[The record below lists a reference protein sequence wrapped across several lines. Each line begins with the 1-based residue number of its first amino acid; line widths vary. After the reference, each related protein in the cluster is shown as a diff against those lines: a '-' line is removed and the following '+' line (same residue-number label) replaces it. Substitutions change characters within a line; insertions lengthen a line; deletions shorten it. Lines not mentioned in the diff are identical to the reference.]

1 MAKDT
6 TIGPV
11 STPEGGH
18 YKSSEEI
25 RMTNGEL
32 PQTEVMSE
40 FDKDLAA
47 MLVEGGYHSLFQ
59 LAHES
64 DGALMDLKGVGLEE
78 LAVIREK
85 APYEP
90 LIPAPAE
97 EPVLIEAEIEVEV
110 EEADAEIEFEIK
122 AETEVEVE
130 VEEAEVLTQA
140 DVTVEGEP
148 DPDTVSQPVG
158 EDPAVKEEEL
168 PELAGLEVGPV
179 EPDAPKFGADLVL
192 EVFGNKI
199 GTLLIESGYVSL
211 RGIAAASDKELVAIK
226 GIGQGTLRKIR
237 ALTVSLPATALA
249 PVETPQVSERVRR
262 SMESAK
268 SQ

>member
-90 LIPAPAE
+90 LIPTPAE
-97 EPVLIEAEIEVEV
+97 EPVLVEAEIEVEIEV
-110 EEADAEIEFEIK
+110 EVEEGEEPAEEEADAEIEFEIK

-130 VEEAEVLTQA
+130 VEEAE
-140 DVTVEGEP
+140 EP
-148 DPDTVSQPVG
+148 A
-158 EDPAVKEEEL
+158 EEEEL
-168 PELAGLEVGPV
+168 PELAALEVGPV
-179 EPDAPKFGADLVL
+179 EPAAPKFGAALVL
-192 EVFGNKI
+192 EVFGDKI
-199 GTLLIESGYVSL
+199 STLLIESGYVSL